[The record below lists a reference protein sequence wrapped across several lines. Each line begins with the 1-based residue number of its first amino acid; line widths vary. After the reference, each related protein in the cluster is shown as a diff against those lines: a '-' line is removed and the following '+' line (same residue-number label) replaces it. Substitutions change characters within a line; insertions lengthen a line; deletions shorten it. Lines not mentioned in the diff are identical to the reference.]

1 MKFVL
6 TLLFAL
12 SVPVIA
18 HAETAVPAEC
28 ATGADKL
35 MKPIAAGVEKG
46 LKAAQNDLAKCMGA
60 VPGPKGPKGDAGEP
74 GLPGPEGQRGT
85 MGPAGADGQPG
96 RDGLKGEPGETR
108 MIYVPMAN
116 QNSPFNFA
124 VGWSLGGFTSKG
136 NRDYGAGTGPVFQ
149 LNFAPHRKVEAIL
162 DLGLPSLFDEADFSP
177 WKQRGFVIDMGVTLY
192 PFRPEWLGVTPVEF
206 RVEGIG
212 FKKSNDNGL
221 YAFYAPG
228 LAARI
233 PTKYL
238 MVRPSVNLMLG
249 VASFSGDVW
258 TFCVGGT
265 ANVTFAP
272 RWTAILGE

>member
-1 MKFVL
+1 MLKSILIASFV
-6 TLLFAL
+6 FAY
-12 SVPVIA
+12 SFTASAEECQSGPNQIA
-18 HAETAVPAEC
+18 KGARQIAV
-28 ATGADKL
+28 GAD
-35 MKPIAAGVEKG
+35 A
-46 LKAAQNDLAKCMGA
+46 LAKCEA
-60 VPGPKGPKGDAGEP
+60 KTVGPKGPKGDPGESIV
-74 GLPGPEGQRGT
+74 GPEGRRGE

-96 RDGLKGEPGETR
+96 PKGDSGEVTVVH
-108 MIYVPMAN
+108 IHEYTKPPE
-116 QNSPFNFA
+116 QSSPFNFGL
-124 VGWSLGGFTSKG
+124 GWSLGGFSSKG
-136 NRDYGAGTGPVFQ
+136 ARDYGAGTGPVFQ

-162 DLGLPSLFDEADFSP
+162 DLGMPSLFDEASWSP
-177 WKQRGFVIDMGVTLY
+177 WRQRGFTVDMGVTLY

-238 MVRPSVNLMLG
+238 MVRPSVNLLLG

-265 ANVTFAP
+265 ANLTFSP